1 MSKDIFCVIKS
12 VVNQYFNMD
21 INPNEEMNLDSMS
34 VVEVL
39 FLLENELQIRF
50 DITQIAIEEV
60 NTINKLCTYIAGK
73 YELGAMNRKIYDV
86 VICLVQG
93 YFGKE
98 LDPSADLGLDSMS
111 VIEVLFLIEN
121 ELEIRFDI
129 SNIKLQEINTIENIV
144 RYIEENFQLGEHK

>member
-1 MSKDIFCVIKS
+1 
-12 VVNQYFNMD
+12 MD
-21 INPNEEMNLDSMS
+21 
-34 VVEVL
+34 
-39 FLLENELQIRF
+39 
-50 DITQIAIEEV
+50 
-60 NTINKLCTYIAGK
+60 
-73 YELGAMNRKIYDV
+73 RKVYDV

-121 ELEIRFDI
+121 ELQIRFDI

-144 RYIEENFQLGEHK
+144 RYIEENFQLGEHM